1 MSDKHSISGY
11 TKIYNINQLS
21 KSFSKGD
28 YDSAC
33 FWSVE
38 MHMSGWIDHWWV
50 AVTNYCA
57 LNIHLCNPKIGK
69 FLYKICSDYPGL
81 TGKGDVNANNIRQ
94 SIALVSGVITF
105 SKKDVEWTIPKP
117 ITIPVREE
125 VSVLNEITL
134 TTTNHS
140 ALRASLKGDPQF
152 MIKLMS
158 KMANCIESTDF
169 YGAIRVL
176 SIGLFLDKHK
186 LYKKKIKCCLRCWNG
201 LDKRHWDSWLLFVWD
216 VLMAISLRKNMNEIV
231 GSWRAMYI
239 ANCSI
244 CQIKTLMSYIV
255 SCIGLLSHNVNL
267 NIKCVQN
274 EHTINKG
281 CASID
286 LMYGDIIRNLKNKQR
301 R

>member
-1 MSDKHSISGY
+1 MCIRDS
-11 TKIYNINQLS
+11 
-21 KSFSKGD
+21 
-28 YDSAC
+28 YDSSC

-38 MHMSGWIDHWWV
+38 MHISGWIDHWWV
-50 AVTNYCA
+50 AITNYCA

-69 FLYKICSDYPGL
+69 FLYKICTDYPGL

-134 TTTNHS
+134 TPNNHS
-140 ALRASLKGDPQF
+140 ALRASLRGDPQF

-216 VLMAISLRKNMNEIV
+216 VLMAISHRKNMSEIV

-286 LMYGDIIRNLKNKQR
+286 LMYKDIIKNLNKQR
-301 R
+301 H

>member
-1 MSDKHSISGY
+1 
-11 TKIYNINQLS
+11 
-21 KSFSKGD
+21 
-28 YDSAC
+28 
-33 FWSVE
+33 
-38 MHMSGWIDHWWV
+38 
-50 AVTNYCA
+50 
-57 LNIHLCNPKIGK
+57 
-69 FLYKICSDYPGL
+69 
-81 TGKGDVNANNIRQ
+81 
-94 SIALVSGVITF
+94 
-105 SKKDVEWTIPKP
+105 
-117 ITIPVREE
+117 
-125 VSVLNEITL
+125 
-134 TTTNHS
+134 
-140 ALRASLKGDPQF
+140 

-216 VLMAISLRKNMNEIV
+216 VLMAISHRKNMNEIV

-274 EHTINKG
+274 EQTINKG

-286 LMYGDIIRNLKNKQR
+286 LMYKDIIKNLNKQR

>member
-1 MSDKHSISGY
+1 MSNKHSLSGY
-11 TKIYNINQLS
+11 TKIYTINQLS

-28 YDSAC
+28 YDSSC

-38 MHMSGWIDHWWV
+38 MHISGWIDHWWV
-50 AVTNYCA
+50 AITNYCA

-69 FLYKICSDYPGL
+69 FLYKICTDYPGL

-134 TTTNHS
+134 TPNNHS
-140 ALRASLKGDPQF
+140 ALRASLRGDPQF

-216 VLMAISLRKNMNEIV
+216 VLMAISHRKNMSEIV

-281 CASID
+281 CASIY
-286 LMYGDIIRNLKNKQR
+286 LMYKDIIKNLNKQR